1 MSTLSP
7 LICIAVLWLLIKRFD
22 PRLCLLL
29 GGFALFTVR
38 GEPLSALDSF
48 AKAMTNAPMI
58 EAVCSSMG
66 FAAVLKATGSDAA
79 LVKRLATPIA
89 KCRLLLPVGAII
101 IAFIVNIALPSGAG
115 AAAAVAATLIPLLLR
130 AGVSPQAAA
139 ASILLGTFG
148 SMLSPGLS
156 HNAIVADIVGI
167 TIRDVIAFHCFSSF
181 LCLAVVICMFMLMM
195 ALQGDFRNNG
205 NLLFSRTVAR
215 LSKNERLE
223 DLKALTPLIP
233 LALLFSSMAM
243 PDLFQISI
251 GGAMLAG
258 GVFAVFVSFDRCRQ
272 IVEAFFS
279 GMGQGFANVL
289 GITISATVF
298 AAGIQGIDGF
308 QSMLQTFSEGE
319 NMLPVAGLIAF
330 GFSAVAGSSDA
341 ITYAIN
347 QLVTAQPSLSPS
359 VQLAAG
365 TFVTQ
370 SAQLGRLLSPYSG
383 AAMLLSQLC
392 GIRSTS
398 ILRLTSAPL
407 IVAFAA
413 LLFLR
418 CIA

>member
-7 LICIAVLWLLIKRFD
+7 LLCIAVLWLLIKRFD

-38 GEPLSALDSF
+38 GEPLAALDSF

-79 LVKRLATPIA
+79 LVKRLAAPIS
-89 KCRLLLPVGAII
+89 KYRGLLPAGATV

-115 AAAAVAATLIPLLLR
+115 AAAAVATTLIPLLLR
-130 AGVSPQAAA
+130 AGISPQAAA

-167 TIRDVIAFHCFSSF
+167 TIRDVIAFHCISSF
-181 LCLAVVICMFMLMM
+181 LSLAVVVCIFMLMM

-205 NLLFSRTVAR
+205 NLLFSRTVAG
-215 LSKNERLE
+215 SYGNERSE
-223 DLKALTPLIP
+223 DLKALTPIIP
-233 LALLFSSMAM
+233 LALLFASMAM
-243 PDLFQISI
+243 PNLFRISI

-258 GVFAVFVSFDRCRQ
+258 SVFAVFVSFGSCRQ
-272 IVEAFFS
+272 IVEAFFA

-298 AAGIQGIDGF
+298 AAGLQGIDGF
-308 QSMLQTFSEGE
+308 RAMLQTFSEGE
-319 NMLPVAGLIAF
+319 NMVPVAGLIAF
-330 GFSAVAGSSDA
+330 CFSAIAGSSDA

-347 QLVTAQPSLSPS
+347 QLVTVQPSLSSS
-359 VQLAAG
+359 VQLATG

-407 IVAFAA
+407 IAAFAV
-413 LLFLR
+413 LLFIR
-418 CIA
+418 SFV